1 MGKEWTDDE
10 VQALIRETVG
20 IAKEDK
26 IMSSVKG
33 LHDRLDKLFP
43 TGDPKPGDP
52 GAPPPPPPA
61 DPKASGDKGKR
72 PNRSLWWGEVNE

>member
-1 MGKEWTDDE
+1 MEKEWDDDE
-10 VQALIRETVG
+10 VQAFIRETIG

-43 TGDPKPGDP
+43 TGDPKPDDSGDP
-52 GAPPPPPPA
+52 TEPPA
-61 DPKASGDKGKR
+61 TDPKQSGDKDKK
-72 PNRSLWWGEVNE
+72 PHRSLWWGEVSE